1 MISFVECSM
10 AIQNVLMILLEI
22 CMILELI
29 LLLVRI
35 TCFSGKKKIVTAV
48 AVFAVSFMFMGV
60 LMNDHRYCLGESSYQ
75 PMLQGYPV
83 SVLMTVKHRKYP
95 VYGVQFHP
103 ESIMTPEGKLMLRN
117 FIELAGRKQA
127 EA

>member
-1 MISFVECSM
+1 MYRLQKERRKMISFVECSM
-10 AIQNVLMILLEI
+10 AIQNALMILLEI

-75 PMLQGYPV
+75 PMLQGCLLYTSP
-83 SVLMTVKHRKYP
+83 SPRD
-95 VYGVQFHP
+95 
-103 ESIMTPEGKLMLRN
+103 
-117 FIELAGRKQA
+117 
-127 EA
+127 